1 MKALV
6 VFVLVSIAALFC
18 VGFTVQN
25 AEVEARHAE
34 TTEEYLMPTILEDG
48 TYYYETDDDVSYGH
62 RNR

>member
-48 TYYYETDDDVSYGH
+48 TYYYETDQFA
-62 RNR
+62 

>member
-6 VFVLVSIAALFC
+6 VFVLVSIAVLFC

-34 TTEEYLMPTILEDG
+34 TTEEYLMPNILEDG
-48 TYYYETDDDVSYGH
+48 TWCSDYL
-62 RNR
+62 R